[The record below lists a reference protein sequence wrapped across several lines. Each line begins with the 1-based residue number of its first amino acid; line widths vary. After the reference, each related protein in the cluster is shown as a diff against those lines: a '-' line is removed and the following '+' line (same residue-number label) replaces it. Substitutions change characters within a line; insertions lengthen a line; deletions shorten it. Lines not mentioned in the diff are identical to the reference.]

1 MLKEGEIYFNN
12 NASLNL
18 NLYLENYPSIP
29 IANEEYEEVAVEG
42 RSGNL
47 IINKGTYPDK
57 KIPFIFTILSPRI
70 EIDFER
76 VYEWLTEI
84 EDNKLMFGR
93 NDRCYKVKKVI
104 FGDIQKE
111 FRTIGEFDV
120 TFLCEPFTQDLD
132 SEVHEI
138 TTSEFTLY
146 YAGNAPGDTLIKIYG
161 TGNIQLTINGETMQ
175 IDNVTDYVEVDSYLL
190 QVRNQDGT
198 SKDDDTLGDFVL
210 FTKGENIISY
220 IGEVTKI
227 VVEYT
232 TKYKC

>member
-12 NASLNL
+12 NVSLNL

-29 IANEEYEEVAVEG
+29 ITNEEYEEVPVEG

-57 KIPFIFTILSPRI
+57 KIPFTFTILSPQI

-84 EDNKLMFGR
+84 EDNRLIFGR

-111 FRTIGEFDV
+111 FRSIGEFDV
-120 TFLCEPFTQDLD
+120 IFLCEPFTQDLD
-132 SEVHEI
+132 SEVHKI
-138 TTSEFTLY
+138 TTSEFEFY

-175 IDNVTDYVEVDSYLL
+175 INNVTDYVEIDSNLL
-190 QVRNQDGT
+190 QVRNKDGT
-198 SKDDDTLGDFVL
+198 SKDNDTLGDFIL
-210 FTKGENIISY
+210 LEKGENMISY
-220 IGEVTKI
+220 IGTVTKI
-227 VVEYT
+227 ILEYT

>member
-1 MLKEGEIYFNN
+1 MINEGEIYFNN
-12 NASLNL
+12 ERSLYL

-29 IANEEYEEVAVEG
+29 ITNEEYEEQPVEG

-57 KIPFIFTILSPRI
+57 KIPFTFTILSPQI
-70 EIDFER
+70 DIDFER

-84 EDNKLMFGR
+84 EDNRLIFGR

-104 FGDIQKE
+104 FGNIQKE

-120 TFLCEPFTQDLD
+120 IFLCETFTQDLD
-132 SEVHEI
+132 KTVHEI
-138 TTSEFTLY
+138 TSSGYKIY
-146 YAGNAPGDTLIKIYG
+146 YNGNAPGDTLIKVYG
-161 TGNIQLTINGETMQ
+161 TGNIQLTVNSETMQ
-175 IDNVTDYVEVDSYLL
+175 INNVADYVEIDSDLL
-190 QVRNQDGT
+190 QVRNKDKT
-198 SKDDDTLGDFVL
+198 SKDDDTSGDFIL
-210 FTKGENIISY
+210 LEKGINTISY
-220 IGEVTKI
+220 TGNVTKI

>member
-1 MLKEGEIYFNN
+1 MINEGEIYFNN
-12 NASLNL
+12 ERSLYL

-29 IANEEYEEVAVEG
+29 ITNEEYEEIQVEG

-57 KIPFIFTILSPRI
+57 KIPFTFTILSPTI

-76 VYEWLTEI
+76 VYEWLTDI
-84 EDNKLMFGR
+84 EDDRLIFGR

-104 FGDIQKE
+104 FGNIQKE

-120 TFLCEPFTQDLD
+120 TFLCEPFTQDLTKT
-132 SEVHEI
+132 VHEI
-138 TTSEFTLY
+138 TKSGFKINY
-146 YAGNAPGDTLIKIYG
+146 NGNAPGDTLIKVYG
-161 TGNIQLTINGETMQ
+161 SGNIQLTIDEETMQ
-175 IDNVTDYVEVDSYLL
+175 INNVNNYVEIDSYAL

-198 SKDDDTLGDFVL
+198 SKDNDTSGDFIL
-210 FTKGENIISY
+210 LEKGINTISY
-220 IGEVTKI
+220 TGNVTKI
-227 VVEYT
+227 VIEYI

>member
-12 NASLNL
+12 NVSLNL

-29 IANEEYEEVAVEG
+29 IANEEYEEIPIEG

-57 KIPFIFTILSPRI
+57 KIPFTFTILSPRI
-70 EIDFER
+70 EIDFEK
-76 VYEWLTEI
+76 VYAWLTEI
-84 EDNKLMFGR
+84 DDSRLIFGR
-93 NDRCYKVKKVI
+93 SDRCYKVKKVI

-111 FRTIGEFDV
+111 FRSIGEFDV
-120 TFLCEPFTQDLD
+120 TFLCEPFTQDLH

-138 TTSEFTLY
+138 TTSGFELY
-146 YAGNAPGDTLIKIYG
+146 YAGNAPGDTLIKVYG
-161 TGNIQLTINGETMQ
+161 SGNIQLNINGETMQ
-175 IDNVTDYVEVDSYLL
+175 INNVTDYVEIDSNLL
-190 QVRNQDGT
+190 QVRNKDGT
-198 SKDDDTLGDFVL
+198 SKDNDTLGDFVL

-220 IGEVTKI
+220 IGAVTKVI
-227 VVEYT
+227 VEYT

>member
-1 MLKEGEIYFNN
+1 MLKEGEVYFNGN
-12 NASLNL
+12 RSLSL

-29 IANEEYEEVAVEG
+29 ITNEEYEEVQVEG

-57 KIPFIFTILSPRI
+57 KIPFTFTILSPRI

-84 EDNKLMFGR
+84 EDNRLIFGR
-93 NDRCYKVKKVI
+93 EDRCYKVKKVI

-120 TFLCEPFTQDLD
+120 TFLCEPFIQDLN
-132 SEVHEI
+132 ETVHEI
-138 TTSEFTLY
+138 TSSGFIVNY
-146 YAGNAPGDTLIKIYG
+146 NGNAPGDTLIKVYG
-161 TGNIQLTINGETMQ
+161 TGNIQVTINGETMQ
-175 IDNVTDYVEVDSYLL
+175 INDVTDYVEIDSDLL
-190 QVRNQDGT
+190 QVRNEDRT
-198 SKDDDTLGDFVL
+198 SKDDDTLGDFIL
-210 FTKGENIISY
+210 LEKGENIISY
-220 IGEVTKI
+220 TGTVTKI
-227 VVEYT
+227 VIEYT

>member
-12 NASLNL
+12 NVSLSLNL
-18 NLYLENYPSIP
+18 FLENYPSIP
-29 IANEEYEEVAVEG
+29 IANEEYEQISVEG

-57 KIPFIFTILSPRI
+57 KIPFTFTILSPQI
-70 EIDFER
+70 EIDFEK

-84 EDNKLMFGR
+84 EDNRLIFGR

-161 TGNIQLTINGETMQ
+161 TGNIQLTINDETMQ
-175 IDNVTDYVEVDSYLL
+175 INNVVDYVEIDSNLL

-198 SKDDDTLGDFVL
+198 SKDNDTLGDFVL

-220 IGEVTKI
+220 TGAVTKI

>member
-12 NASLNL
+12 NVSLNL

-29 IANEEYEEVAVEG
+29 VANEEYEEVVVEG

-57 KIPFIFTILSPRI
+57 KIPFTFTILSSQI
-70 EIDFER
+70 DIDFEKI
-76 VYEWLTEI
+76 YEWLTEV
-84 EDNKLMFGR
+84 EDNRLIFGR
-93 NDRCYKVKKVI
+93 ADRCYKVKKVI
-104 FGDIQKE
+104 FGNIQKE

-138 TTSEFTLY
+138 TTSEFILY

-220 IGEVTKI
+220 TGEITKI

>member
-12 NASLNL
+12 NVSLNL

-29 IANEEYEEVAVEG
+29 VTNEEYEEVVVEG

-57 KIPFIFTILSPRI
+57 KIPFTFTILSSQI
-70 EIDFER
+70 DIDFEKI
-76 VYEWLTEI
+76 YEWLTEV
-84 EDNKLMFGR
+84 EDNRLIFGR
-93 NDRCYKVKKVI
+93 ADRCYKVKKVI
-104 FGDIQKE
+104 FGNIQKE

-175 IDNVTDYVEVDSYLL
+175 INNVTDYVEVDSYLL

-220 IGEVTKI
+220 TGAATKI

>member
-1 MLKEGEIYFNN
+1 MLKEGEIYFNEN
-12 NASLNL
+12 KSLNL

-57 KIPFIFTILSPRI
+57 KIPFTFTILSPQI

-76 VYEWLTEI
+76 VYEWFTEI
-84 EDNKLMFGR
+84 EDNRLIFGR
-93 NDRCYKVKKVI
+93 EDRCYKVKKVI

-120 TFLCEPFTQDLD
+120 TFLCEPFTQDLT
-132 SEVHEI
+132 ETVQEI
-138 TTSEFTLY
+138 TSSGFKINYT
-146 YAGNAPGDTLIKIYG
+146 GNAPGDTLIKIYCNG
-161 TGNIQLTINGETMQ
+161 DIQLTVNGETMQ
-175 IDNVTDYVEVDSYLL
+175 INDVADYVEIDSNLL

-220 IGEVTKI
+220 TGEVTKI

>member
-12 NASLNL
+12 NVSLNL

-29 IANEEYEEVAVEG
+29 VANEEYEEVVVEG

-57 KIPFIFTILSPRI
+57 KIPFTFTILSPQI
-70 EIDFER
+70 DIDFEKI
-76 VYEWLTEI
+76 YEWLTEV
-84 EDNKLMFGR
+84 EDNRLIFGR
-93 NDRCYKVKKVI
+93 ADRCYKVKKVI
-104 FGDIQKE
+104 FGNIQKE

-138 TTSEFTLY
+138 TTSEFILY

-220 IGEVTKI
+220 TGEVTKI

>member
-1 MLKEGEIYFNN
+1 MLKEGEIYFNEN
-12 NASLNL
+12 KSLNL

-57 KIPFIFTILSPRI
+57 KIPFTFTILSPQI

-76 VYEWLTEI
+76 VYEWFTEI
-84 EDNKLMFGR
+84 EDNRLIFGR
-93 NDRCYKVKKVI
+93 EDRCYKVKKVI
-104 FGDIQKE
+104 LGDIQKE

-120 TFLCEPFTQDLD
+120 TFLCEPFTQDLT
-132 SEVHEI
+132 ETVQEI
-138 TTSEFTLY
+138 TSSGFKINYT
-146 YAGNAPGDTLIKIYG
+146 GNAPGDTLIKIYCNG
-161 TGNIQLTINGETMQ
+161 DIQLTVNGETMQ
-175 IDNVTDYVEVDSYLL
+175 INDVADYVEIDSNLL

-198 SKDDDTLGDFVL
+198 SKDNDTLGDFIL
-210 FTKGENIISY
+210 LEKGENMISY